1 MSTAG
6 GSLTAKA
13 AVLRAAG
20 EPLSIEEITLFEP
33 SPTQVV
39 VRLVGSGVCH
49 SDLSVIRGTFPFMFP
64 TVLGHEGSGVIESVG
79 SDVKRVAP
87 GDHVVLTWMP
97 PCRHCEACLA
107 GQSVLCDVG
116 LAEAI
121 GSSYATV
128 DGVPLVRGLGVAGFA
143 THTLVPEA
151 SVVKIPEDADL
162 ELAALVGCALST
174 GVGAVFRT
182 ARVAPGSTVAVVGC
196 GGVGLAV
203 MQGAK
208 IAGASRIIAVDRL
221 EPKLELARSL
231 GATDLVDA
239 SSVDAVAEVKLLTG
253 GRGADY
259 AFEVVGISATIKQS
273 FAMTR
278 RGGTTVLVGAG
289 SPSDEVTFSAMDLF
303 LDMKTLVGC
312 VYGSTDPD
320 RDFPGLVEMI
330 ERGTI
335 DAKRM
340 VTSRIGLED
349 INDAL
354 DAMEAGDGARSLIVH
369 A

>member
-1 MSTAG
+1 M
-6 GSLTAKA
+6 TAKA

-20 EPLSIEEITLFEP
+20 ERLSIEEIRLFEP

-79 SDVKRVAP
+79 SDVRRVTP

-97 PCRHCEACLA
+97 PCRRCEACLA

-151 SVVKIPEDADL
+151 SVIRIPKEADL

-221 EPKLELARSL
+221 EPKLELASAL
-231 GATDLVDA
+231 GATDLVNA
-239 SSVDAVAEVKLLTG
+239 ASVDAVDEVKSLTG

-259 AFEVVGISATIKQS
+259 SFEVVGISATIKQS

-289 SPSDEVTFSAMDLF
+289 SPTDEVTFSAMDLF

-320 RDFPGLVEMI
+320 RDFPGLVDMI

-335 DAKRM
+335 DAEKM

-349 INDAL
+349 LNDAL